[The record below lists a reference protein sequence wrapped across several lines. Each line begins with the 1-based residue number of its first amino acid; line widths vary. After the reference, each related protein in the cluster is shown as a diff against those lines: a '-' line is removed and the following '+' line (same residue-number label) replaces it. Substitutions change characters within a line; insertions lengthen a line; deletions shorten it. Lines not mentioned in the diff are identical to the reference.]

1 VNEGNIQ
8 ITFDPEGD
16 KDFLGVFDAIAEKS
30 QGVYDKL
37 KDIVSTISQ
46 AIIDAIKKVMG
57 FGAEAAE
64 RPVGQKPGPEPNV
77 AIGFYAALKE
87 QFATGQ
93 AAPIA
98 VIAKSI
104 TGGLVSGLEVVQAAV
119 MGYDATTKKA
129 SESIAEYA
137 ANLLGKIAGAAGSA
151 GAGVLPLTG
160 ALSSVGKSAGS
171 AALLTVGLPGVI
183 VSSVQSMFSGI
194 SDIVSKAA
202 PATAAKFEIAMG
214 SLSATF
220 GQALAPIMEVA
231 TGLIERLADI
241 MAGLDLEGL
250 FSPLA
255 DILGALG
262 DAFLSIMEALGPVIN
277 MLISVLV
284 PVLKTVA
291 DVIKSVG
298 DFVAKVIYFIQRL
311 VWTMVQWMDDFVHNW
326 KQRLTLGLAEGEM
339 RTRTVS
345 DIWDQSGKWLEEQ
358 KKRIQMDSH
367 RTPGPRSVDI
377 ITNIEQISARA
388 QEAAGKIDAA
398 RQTADNTKQMV
409 GSLSWIGRMVEEV
422 ARRHGMDLDGVAA
435 QQAQDRAGRGHAF
448 AERVFDRN
456 IADQLRAQGLIR

>member
-1 VNEGNIQ
+1 
-8 ITFDPEGD
+8 
-16 KDFLGVFDAIAEKS
+16 
-30 QGVYDKL
+30 
-37 KDIVSTISQ
+37 
-46 AIIDAIKKVMG
+46 
-57 FGAEAAE
+57 
-64 RPVGQKPGPEPNV
+64 
-77 AIGFYAALKE
+77 
-87 QFATGQ
+87 
-93 AAPIA
+93 
-98 VIAKSI
+98 
-104 TGGLVSGLEVVQAAV
+104 
-119 MGYDATTKKA
+119 
-129 SESIAEYA
+129 
-137 ANLLGKIAGAAGSA
+137 
-151 GAGVLPLTG
+151 
-160 ALSSVGKSAGS
+160 
-171 AALLTVGLPGVI
+171 
-183 VSSVQSMFSGI
+183 
-194 SDIVSKAA
+194 
-202 PATAAKFEIAMG
+202 
-214 SLSATF
+214 
-220 GQALAPIMEVA
+220 
-231 TGLIERLADI
+231 
-241 MAGLDLEGL
+241 
-250 FSPLA
+250 LA

-326 KQRLTLGLAEGEM
+326 KQRLTPGLAEGEM